1 VKTKFAAFLP
11 EIFRHLFKRP
21 ATVKYP
27 FEKLQVPKGFR
38 GTPVF
43 DSAKCIGC
51 MICIRDCPAEAIEI
65 IRVDPVR
72 YDSKL
77 VGENPSNQRLSN
89 GADDVVNP
97 DAPDKPKKKFKM
109 LLHNDRC
116 IHCAQCVESCPT
128 DTYIMNTEYE
138 IAVFNRHR
146 LKIEYK

>member
-11 EIFRHLFKRP
+11 EIIRSLFKRP
-21 ATVKYP
+21 ATVRYP
-27 FEKLQVPKGFR
+27 FEKLQVPKDFR

-65 IRVDPVR
+65 IRVEDVIDPA
-72 YDSKL
+72 
-77 VGENPSNQRLSN
+77 N
-89 GADDVVNP
+89 
-97 DAPDKPKKKFKM
+97 PDKPKKKFKM

-128 DTYIMNTEYE
+128 DTYVMNADYE